1 MPFIS
6 EGMFCSAD
14 SVSAAK
20 CAVFCACFPKDWV
33 AMSVFS
39 TLFGGFVPALLLRF
53 TAALADLKEGQDFF
67 ESNFYFQ
74 THHDP

>member
-1 MPFIS
+1 MPFIP
-6 EGMFCSAD
+6 EGMLCGTD

-33 AMSVFS
+33 AMSIFP
-39 TLFGGFVPALLLRF
+39 TLFSGFVPMLLLRF
-53 TAALADLKEGQDFF
+53 TAALSDLKEGQDFF
-67 ESNFYFQ
+67 ESNFFFQ

>member
-6 EGMFCSAD
+6 EGMFCGAD

-20 CAVFCACFPKDWV
+20 YTVFCACFPKDWA

-53 TAALADLKEGQDFF
+53 TVDLADLKEGQDFF
-67 ESNFYFQ
+67 ESNFSFQ

>member
-1 MPFIS
+1 MPFIP

-20 CAVFCACFPKDWV
+20 CTVFCACFPKDWV
-33 AMSVFS
+33 AMSVLP

-53 TAALADLKEGQDFF
+53 TAALSDLKEGQDFF
-67 ESNFYFQ
+67 ESNFFFQ

>member
-1 MPFIS
+1 MP
-6 EGMFCSAD
+6 
-14 SVSAAK
+14 
-20 CAVFCACFPKDWV
+20 VFCACFPKDWV
-33 AMSVFS
+33 AMSVLP

-67 ESNFYFQ
+67 ESNFFFQ

>member
-6 EGMFCSAD
+6 EGMFCGTD
-14 SVSAAK
+14 SVLAAK
-20 CAVFCACFPKDWV
+20 CAVFCAYFPKDWA
-33 AMSVFS
+33 AMSVLP

-53 TAALADLKEGQDFF
+53 TAALADLKEGQEFF
-67 ESNFYFQ
+67 ESNFFFQ